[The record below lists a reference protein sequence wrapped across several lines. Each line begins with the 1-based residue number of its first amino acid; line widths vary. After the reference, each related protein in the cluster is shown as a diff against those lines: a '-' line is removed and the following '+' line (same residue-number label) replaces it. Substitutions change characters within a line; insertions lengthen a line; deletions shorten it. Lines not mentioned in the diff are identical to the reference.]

1 MKLLTIARDLKRRK
15 AREKRLLFAA
25 EGIRSVEEL
34 VKSSL
39 HLEGALVSPL
49 LSESERGQRLL
60 EQLKAKGVEVL
71 DVSEKDFATAAD
83 TDSPQGVIAIARVP
97 QSSVEAA
104 LRVGKVRIVVLDGLQ
119 DPGNAG
125 TILRTASALG
135 AAATL
140 ALPGTVDL
148 WNAKVV
154 RSSMGALF
162 SHPVSAVSAE
172 ELANLL
178 RRESL
183 ELWATES
190 GGEKLGDAQ
199 PPDRLA
205 IAAGN
210 EGAGLSST
218 VRGLATRTVGLPL
231 LAGVESLNVAVA
243 TGIILYELSK

>member
-34 VKSSL
+34 VESSL

-49 LSESERGQRLL
+49 LSESDRGQRLL

-71 DVSEKDFATAAD
+71 DVSDKDFATAAD
-83 TDSPQGVIAIARVP
+83 TESPQGVIAIARVP
-97 QSSVEAA
+97 QSSIADA
-104 LRVGKVRIVVLDGLQ
+104 LEGGKTRILVLDGVQ

-148 WNAKVV
+148 WNPKVV

-162 SHPVSAVSAE
+162 SHPVAAVTAE
-172 ELANLL
+172 ELATIL
-178 RRESL
+178 RRESI

-190 GGEKLGDAQ
+190 GGEPLDASR

-205 IAAGN
+205 IAVGN

-218 VRGLATRTVGLPL
+218 VRGLATRIVGLPL
-231 LAGVESLNVAVA
+231 SAGVESLNVAVA
-243 TGIILYELSK
+243 TGIILYELNK